1 MYREEIS
8 MIQIGLLMGSFFVSG
23 AGLYYHGFLLHSVA
37 YNPWAPLLSGVA
49 LSVIPLALAWRFCA
63 RFPRDNIVGV
73 AQKLTGRW
81 LGIMIT
87 LPLVLFHLALPWPV
101 FRIAAELLVDVHLNQ
116 TPPIVLSTIL
126 LAIACWLALMGTEVV
141 TRTNDEHLVII
152 FPLTV
157 VMFYLSI
164 ADIRPE
170 LALPLT
176 QFDFSYWGR
185 LDFYASLMVFF
196 GFSLPLFLN
205 DALGHSKK
213 MYWVI
218 LAVTIVGALY
228 LLFTLFLI
236 IGTLGMEMASSF
248 EQPLKVKMTTLRQM
262 VFFERVDIFLVLL
275 WMFPTITAMGAMIVT
290 GARAVG
296 QWLNLANYHPV
307 IYVYFVIALLA
318 RPWFEAFQHST
329 QFLRWLGPL
338 WGVFMIATV
347 GLLLILAR
355 FRREKTV
362 PSAGTEGE

>member
-1 MYREEIS
+1 

-23 AGLYYHGFLLHSVA
+23 AGLYYHGFLLHSVT
-37 YNPWAPLLSGVA
+37 YNPWLPLLSGGL
-49 LSVIPLALAWRFCA
+49 LSLLPSALAWYFCA

-73 AQKLTGRW
+73 AQKLAGRW
-81 LGIMIT
+81 LGVVIT
-87 LPLVLFHLALPWPV
+87 LPLVLFHWALPLPV

-116 TPPIVLSTIL
+116 TAPVVLSTIL
-126 LAIACWLALMGTEVV
+126 LAIACWIALMGTEVV

-164 ADIRPE
+164 ADIRLE
-170 LALPLT
+170 LVLPVN

-205 DALGHSKK
+205 DSLGHSKK

-218 LAVTIVGALY
+218 LTVTIVGILY
-228 LLFTLFLI
+228 LLLTLFLI
-236 IGTLGMEMASSF
+236 LGTLGMEMASSF

-262 VFFERVDIFLVLL
+262 VFFQRVDIFLVLL
-275 WMFPTITAMGAMIVT
+275 WMFPTTTAMAAMIVT

-296 QWLNLANYHPV
+296 QWLNLTNYHPV
-307 IYVYFVIALLA
+307 IYVYFVVAFLL
-318 RPWFEAFQHST
+318 RSWFEAFQQST

-338 WGVFMIATV
+338 WGIFMIGTV
-347 GLLLILAR
+347 GILLLLAR
-355 FRREKTV
+355 FRRKKTAA
-362 PSAGTEGE
+362 SRGTGGDCHG